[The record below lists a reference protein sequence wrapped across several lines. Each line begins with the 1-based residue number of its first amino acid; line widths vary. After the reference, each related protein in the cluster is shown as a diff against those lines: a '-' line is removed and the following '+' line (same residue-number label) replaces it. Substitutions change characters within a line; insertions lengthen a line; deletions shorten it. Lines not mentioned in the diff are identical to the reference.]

1 MKGDTAGRP
10 QHLKGKRMATTD
22 TVITALR
29 SRANLQDPYGER
41 LMKEAARLIED
52 MAVEIEAAKT
62 ATHVVEDLQ
71 AEVRRLETLVADQAK
86 SK

>member
-1 MKGDTAGRP
+1 MP
-10 QHLKGKRMATTD
+10 TTE

-62 ATHVVEDLQ
+62 ATHVIEDLQ
-71 AEVRRLETLVADQAK
+71 AEDRRPESLLAGKAR

>member
-41 LMKEAARLIED
+41 LMKEAA
-52 MAVEIEAAKT
+52 KT

>member
-1 MKGDTAGRP
+1 M
-10 QHLKGKRMATTD
+10 
-22 TVITALR
+22 
-29 SRANLQDPYGER
+29 QDPYGER